1 MVLVFIFLGLII
13 IILSFTT
20 IMLLSTIQIKVINLI
35 LENKKERDVK
45 RINNSYKIK
54 IGIYF
59 FNKIPILWIN
69 LNSKKIKK
77 ISSSKSLPKVDFQKL
92 KNKENINKKILALI
106 KNIQIK
112 VKNIKLDVNIGTID
126 AVLTSYLVAVIASII
141 GIVLPHITEKNNINT
156 CYFIVNPKYQNKN
169 EYNIKFEGII
179 YIKIVHIIFSMLN
192 FVRKGSNENERT
204 SNRRAYDYGYEQY

>member
-92 KNKENINKKILALI
+92 KNKENINKKIVNLI
-106 KNIQIK
+106 KNKQIK
-112 VKNIKLDVNIGTID
+112 VKNIKLNVNIGTID
-126 AVLTSYLVAVIASII
+126 AILTSYLVAVIASVI
-141 GIVLPHITEKNNINT
+141 GIILPHITEKNNINT

-204 SNRRAYDYGYEQY
+204 SNRRSYAYSNE

>member
-1 MVLVFIFLGLII
+1 MVLVFIFLALII
-13 IILSFTT
+13 IIFSFTT
-20 IMLLSTIQIKVINLI
+20 IMLLSTIQIKITNLI

-59 FNKIPILWIN
+59 LNKIPILWIN

-92 KNKENINKKILALI
+92 KNKENINKKIVNLI

-112 VKNIKLDVNIGTID
+112 VKNIKLNVNIGTID
-126 AVLTSYLVAVIASII
+126 AILTSYLVAVIASVI
-141 GIVLPHITEKNNINT
+141 GIILPHITEKNNINT

-204 SNRRAYDYGYEQY
+204 SNRGTYAYSNE

>member
-92 KNKENINKKILALI
+92 KNKENINKKIVNLI

-112 VKNIKLDVNIGTID
+112 VKNIRLNVNIGTID
-126 AVLTSYLVAVIASII
+126 AILTSYLVAVIASVI
-141 GIVLPHITEKNNINT
+141 GIILPHITEKNNINT

-204 SNRRAYDYGYEQY
+204 SNRRSYAYSNE

>member
-77 ISSSKSLPKVDFQKL
+77 ISFSKSLPKVDFQKL

-204 SNRRAYDYGYEQY
+204 SNRRAYAYSNE

>member
-192 FVRKGSNENERT
+192 LVRKGSNENERT
-204 SNRRAYDYGYEQY
+204 SNRRAYAYSNE

>member
-92 KNKENINKKILALI
+92 KNRENINKKIVNLI

-112 VKNIKLDVNIGTID
+112 VKNIKLNVNIGTID
-126 AVLTSYLVAVIASII
+126 AILTSYLVAVIASVI
-141 GIVLPHITEKNNINT
+141 GIILPHITEKNNINT

-204 SNRRAYDYGYEQY
+204 SNRRSYAYSNE

>member
-1 MVLVFIFLGLII
+1 MVLVFIFLGLMI

-92 KNKENINKKILALI
+92 KNKENINKKIVNLI

-112 VKNIKLDVNIGTID
+112 VKNIKLNVNIGTID
-126 AVLTSYLVAVIASII
+126 AILTSYLVAVIASVI
-141 GIVLPHITEKNNINT
+141 GIILPHITEKNNINT

-204 SNRRAYDYGYEQY
+204 SNRRAYAYSNE

>member
-92 KNKENINKKILALI
+92 KNKENINKKIVNLI

-112 VKNIKLDVNIGTID
+112 VKNIKLNVNIGTID
-126 AVLTSYLVAVIASII
+126 AILTSYLVAVIASVI
-141 GIVLPHITEKNNINT
+141 GIILPHITEKNNINT

-204 SNRRAYDYGYEQY
+204 SNRRAYAYSNE

>member
-1 MVLVFIFLGLII
+1 MVLVFIFLALII
-13 IILSFTT
+13 IIFSFTT
-20 IMLLSTIQIKVINLI
+20 IMLLSTIQIKVTNLI

-45 RINNSYKIK
+45 RINNNYKIK
-54 IGIYF
+54 VGIYF

-77 ISSSKSLPKVDFQKL
+77 INSSKKLPKVDFQKL
-92 KNKENINKKILALI
+92 KNKENIDKKIFELI

-112 VKNIKLDVNIGTID
+112 VKNIKLNINIGTID
-126 AVLTSYLVAVIASII
+126 AVLTSYLVAIIASII
-141 GIVLPHITEKNNINT
+141 GIILPHITEKNNINT

-204 SNRRAYDYGYEQY
+204 SNRGTYAYSNE

>member
-92 KNKENINKKILALI
+92 KNKENINKKIVNLI

-112 VKNIKLDVNIGTID
+112 VKNIKLNVNIGTID
-126 AVLTSYLVAVIASII
+126 AILTSYLVAVIASVI
-141 GIVLPHITEKNNINT
+141 GIILPHITEKNNINT

-204 SNRRAYDYGYEQY
+204 SNRRSYAYSNE

>member
-20 IMLLSTIQIKVINLI
+20 IMLLSTIQIKITNLI

-92 KNKENINKKILALI
+92 KNKENINKKIVNLI

-112 VKNIKLDVNIGTID
+112 VKNIKLNVNIGTID
-126 AVLTSYLVAVIASII
+126 AILTSYLVAVIASVISII
-141 GIVLPHITEKNNINT
+141 LPHITEKNNINT

-204 SNRRAYDYGYEQY
+204 SNRRAYAYSNE

>member
-1 MVLVFIFLGLII
+1 MVLVFIFLGLMI

-20 IMLLSTIQIKVINLI
+20 IMLLSTIQIKITNLI

-59 FNKIPILWIN
+59 LNKIPILWIN

-92 KNKENINKKILALI
+92 KNKENINKKIVNLI

-112 VKNIKLDVNIGTID
+112 VKNIKLNVNIGTID
-126 AVLTSYLVAVIASII
+126 AILTSYLVAVIASVI
-141 GIVLPHITEKNNINT
+141 GIILPHITEKNNINT

-204 SNRRAYDYGYEQY
+204 SNRRSYAYSNE

>member
-20 IMLLSTIQIKVINLI
+20 IMLLSTIQIKITNLI

-92 KNKENINKKILALI
+92 KNKENINKKIVNLI

-112 VKNIKLDVNIGTID
+112 VKNIKLNVNIGTID
-126 AVLTSYLVAVIASII
+126 AILTSYLVAVIASVISII
-141 GIVLPHITEKNNINT
+141 LPHITEKNNINT

-192 FVRKGSNENERT
+192 FVGKGSNENE
-204 SNRRAYDYGYEQY
+204 

>member
-20 IMLLSTIQIKVINLI
+20 IMLLSTIQIKITNLI

-77 ISSSKSLPKVDFQKL
+77 ISSSKSLPKVNFQKL
-92 KNKENINKKILALI
+92 KNKENINKKIVNLI

-112 VKNIKLDVNIGTID
+112 VKNIKLNVNIGTID
-126 AVLTSYLVAVIASII
+126 AILTSYLVAVIASVISII
-141 GIVLPHITEKNNINT
+141 LPHITEKNNINT

-192 FVRKGSNENERT
+192 FVGKGSNENE
-204 SNRRAYDYGYEQY
+204 

>member
-20 IMLLSTIQIKVINLI
+20 IMLLSTIQIKVTNLI

-45 RINNSYKIK
+45 RINNNYKIK

-59 FNKIPILWIN
+59 FNKILILWIN
-69 LNSKKIKK
+69 LNSKRIKK

-92 KNKENINKKILALI
+92 KNKENINIKIVNLI

-112 VKNIKLDVNIGTID
+112 VKNIKLNINIGTID

-156 CYFIVNPKYQNKN
+156 CYFIVNPKYQDKN

-204 SNRRAYDYGYEQY
+204 SNRRAYAYSNE

>member
-20 IMLLSTIQIKVINLI
+20 IMLLSTIQIKITNLI

-59 FNKIPILWIN
+59 LNKIPILWIN

-77 ISSSKSLPKVDFQKL
+77 I
-92 KNKENINKKILALI
+92 
-106 KNIQIK
+106 
-112 VKNIKLDVNIGTID
+112 
-126 AVLTSYLVAVIASII
+126 
-141 GIVLPHITEKNNINT
+141 
-156 CYFIVNPKYQNKN
+156 
-169 EYNIKFEGII
+169 
-179 YIKIVHIIFSMLN
+179 
-192 FVRKGSNENERT
+192 
-204 SNRRAYDYGYEQY
+204 

>member
-92 KNKENINKKILALI
+92 KNKENINKKIVNLI

-112 VKNIKLDVNIGTID
+112 VKNIKLNVNIGTID
-126 AVLTSYLVAVIASII
+126 AILTSYLVAVIASVISII
-141 GIVLPHITEKNNINT
+141 LPHITEKNNINT

-192 FVRKGSNENERT
+192 FVGKGSNENERT
-204 SNRRAYDYGYEQY
+204 SNRRAYAYSNE

>member
-20 IMLLSTIQIKVINLI
+20 IILLSTIQIKVTNLI
-35 LENKKERDVK
+35 LENKKERYVK
-45 RINNSYKIK
+45 RINNNYKIK

-59 FNKIPILWIN
+59 LGKIPILWIN
-69 LNSKKIKK
+69 LNSDKIKK
-77 ISSSKSLPKVDFQKL
+77 ISSSKRLPKVDLKKL
-92 KNKENINKKILALI
+92 KDKKDIDKKIFELI

-112 VKNIKLDVNIGTID
+112 VKDIKLNINIGTID
-126 AVLTSYLVAVIASII
+126 AVLTSYLVAIIASAI
-141 GIVLPHITEKNNINT
+141 GIVLPHVTEKDNINT

-204 SNRRAYDYGYEQY
+204 SNRRTYAYSNE

>member
-20 IMLLSTIQIKVINLI
+20 IMLLSTIQIKVTNLI

-59 FNKIPILWIN
+59 LNKIPILWIN

-92 KNKENINKKILALI
+92 KNKENINKKIVNLI

-112 VKNIKLDVNIGTID
+112 VKNIKLNVNIGTID
-126 AVLTSYLVAVIASII
+126 AILTSYLVAVIASVI
-141 GIVLPHITEKNNINT
+141 GIILPHITEKNNINT

-204 SNRRAYDYGYEQY
+204 SNRGTYAYSNE

>member
-13 IILSFTT
+13 IILFFTT
-20 IMLLSTIQIKVINLI
+20 IMLLSTIQIKVTNLI
-35 LENKKERDVK
+35 LENKKERNVK

-59 FNKIPILWIN
+59 LNKIPILWIN
-69 LNSKKIKK
+69 LNSNKIKK
-77 ISSSKSLPKVDFQKL
+77 ISSSKSLPKVDLQKL
-92 KNKENINKKILALI
+92 KNKENINKKILNLI

-112 VKNIKLDVNIGTID
+112 VKNIKLNVNIGTID
-126 AVLTSYLVAVIASII
+126 AVLTSYLVAIIASVI
-141 GIVLPHITEKNNINT
+141 GIILPHITERNNINT

-169 EYNIKFEGII
+169 EYSIKFEGII

-192 FVRKGSNENERT
+192 FARKGSNENERT
-204 SNRRAYDYGYEQY
+204 SNRGAYAYSNE

>member
-20 IMLLSTIQIKVINLI
+20 IMLLSTIQIKITNLI

-59 FNKIPILWIN
+59 LNKIPILWIN

-92 KNKENINKKILALI
+92 KNKENINKKIVNLI

-112 VKNIKLDVNIGTID
+112 VKNIKLNVNIGTID
-126 AVLTSYLVAVIASII
+126 AILTSYLVAVIASVI
-141 GIVLPHITEKNNINT
+141 GIILPHITEKNNINT

-204 SNRRAYDYGYEQY
+204 SNRRSYAYSNE

>member
-92 KNKENINKKILALI
+92 KNKENINKKIVNLI

-112 VKNIKLDVNIGTID
+112 VKNIKLNVNIGTID
-126 AVLTSYLVAVIASII
+126 AILTSYLVAVIASII

-204 SNRRAYDYGYEQY
+204 SNRRAYAYSNE

>member
-1 MVLVFIFLGLII
+1 MVLVFSFLGLII

-92 KNKENINKKILALI
+92 KNKENINKKIVNLI

-112 VKNIKLDVNIGTID
+112 VKNIKLNVNIGTID
-126 AVLTSYLVAVIASII
+126 AILTSYLVAVIASII

-204 SNRRAYDYGYEQY
+204 SNRRAYAYSNE

>member
-20 IMLLSTIQIKVINLI
+20 IMLLSTIQIKVTNLI
-35 LENKKERDVK
+35 LKNKEKKNVK

-141 GIVLPHITEKNNINT
+141 GIILPHITEKNNINT
-156 CYFIVNPKYQNKN
+156 CYFIVNPKYQDKN

-204 SNRRAYDYGYEQY
+204 SNRRAYAYSNE

>member
-1 MVLVFIFLGLII
+1 MVLVFILLGITII
-13 IILSFTT
+13 IFAFIT
-20 IMLLSTIQIKVINLI
+20 IMLLSTIQIKVTNLI
-35 LENKKERDVK
+35 LKNKEKKNEK
-45 RINNSYKIK
+45 RINNNYKIK

-59 FNKIPILWIN
+59 LNKIPILWIN

-77 ISSSKSLPKVDFQKL
+77 ISSSKKLPKVDFQKL
-92 KNKENINKKILALI
+92 KNKENVDKKIFELI

-112 VKNIKLDVNIGTID
+112 VKNIKLNINIGTID
-126 AVLTSYLVAVIASII
+126 AILTSYLVAVIASII
-141 GIVLPHITEKNNINT
+141 GIILPHITEKNNINT

-192 FVRKGSNENERT
+192 FVRKGSKENERT
-204 SNRRAYDYGYEQY
+204 SNRRAYAYSNE

>member
-126 AVLTSYLVAVIASII
+126 AVLTSYLVAVIASIK

-169 EYNIKFEGII
+169 EYNIKFEGIS

-204 SNRRAYDYGYEQY
+204 SNRRAYAYSNE

>member
-1 MVLVFIFLGLII
+1 MVLVFIFLGLMI

-20 IMLLSTIQIKVINLI
+20 IMLSSTIQIKITNLI

-92 KNKENINKKILALI
+92 KNKENINKKIVNLI
-106 KNIQIK
+106 KNKQIK
-112 VKNIKLDVNIGTID
+112 VKNIKLNVNIGTID
-126 AVLTSYLVAVIASII
+126 AILTSYLVAVIASVI
-141 GIVLPHITEKNNINT
+141 GIILPHITEKNNINT

-204 SNRRAYDYGYEQY
+204 SNRRAYAYSNE

>member
-204 SNRRAYDYGYEQY
+204 SNRRAYAYSNE

>member
-20 IMLLSTIQIKVINLI
+20 IMLLSTIQIKITNLI

-54 IGIYF
+54 IGMYF

-92 KNKENINKKILALI
+92 KNKENINKKIVNLI

-112 VKNIKLDVNIGTID
+112 VKNIKLNVNIGTID
-126 AVLTSYLVAVIASII
+126 AILTSYLVAVIASII

-204 SNRRAYDYGYEQY
+204 SNRRAYAYSNE